1 MTETTDQHRSRWP
14 RVVACMVAMIAVANL
29 QYAWSLFVPDLQ
41 HALHASLNQVQWAFT
56 FFVIAQTVLF
66 PLNAHLVDRY
76 GPRIVVAVS
85 SIFVAAG
92 WVGAGMVH
100 SLPALHFVSAL
111 GGIGAGG
118 VYGACIGV
126 AMKWFPDR
134 RGLCVGLVAGSYGFG
149 TALTV
154 IPIQHMINGRG
165 YQTAFIFW
173 GVLQGAMV
181 LLASQFMRMPPP
193 GWLPAGWEAIK
204 AKVQQRVI
212 QTTRDCTPREMLRSK
227 SFYLLYLMM
236 VLVTSSGLMMTA
248 QLKPIGVSYGYDRYV
263 LFGGLTVVTVTLTSN
278 QVLNGAARPFFG
290 WVSDHLGRYDT
301 MALVFMIEAV
311 AIIALALLVR
321 RPVWFTVTSG
331 MMFFA
336 WGDIYSLFPAAIA
349 DLFGTRYATTN
360 YGLQYTSK
368 GVGSILGGPAAS
380 WLMETTGS
388 WIPVFRMAVLFNLAA
403 AMLAILW
410 LKPLVS
416 RPLQERREP
425 GAPIDKTID
434 KTIESVALKT
444 SLTTSADRSPTAT
457 D

>member
-1 MTETTDQHRSRWP
+1 MTETTDPHRLRWP
-14 RVVACMVAMIAVANL
+14 RLIACMVAMIAVANL

-41 HALHASLNQVQWAFT
+41 RHLHANLDQVQWAFT

-85 SIFVAAG
+85 SFFVTAG

-154 IPIQHMINGRG
+154 IPIQHMITRSG

-173 GVLQGAMV
+173 GALQGSMV
-181 LLASQFMRMPPP
+181 LLASQFMRMPTP
-193 GWLPAGWEAIK
+193 GWVPAGWEAIK
-204 AKVQQRVI
+204 AKIQQRVV

-248 QLKPIGVSYGYDRYV
+248 QLKPIGVSYGYDKYV
-263 LFGGLTVVTVTLTSN
+263 LFGGLTVVTITLTSN

-290 WVSDHLGRYDT
+290 WVSDYLGRYDT

-311 AIIALALLVR
+311 AIIALALLVH
-321 RPVWFTVTSG
+321 RPLWFTLTSG

-349 DLFGTRYATTN
+349 DLFGPRYATTN

-380 WLMETTGS
+380 WLMEATGS
-388 WIPVFRMAVLFNLAA
+388 WIPVFRVAVVFNLAA
-403 AMLAILW
+403 AVLAIFW
-410 LKPLVS
+410 LKPLAS
-416 RPLQERREP
+416 RTLKEGRETT
-425 GAPIDKTID
+425 GPIDRTTEPAAAKP
-434 KTIESVALKT
+434 
-444 SLTTSADRSPTAT
+444 SLTASPDRSTTAT